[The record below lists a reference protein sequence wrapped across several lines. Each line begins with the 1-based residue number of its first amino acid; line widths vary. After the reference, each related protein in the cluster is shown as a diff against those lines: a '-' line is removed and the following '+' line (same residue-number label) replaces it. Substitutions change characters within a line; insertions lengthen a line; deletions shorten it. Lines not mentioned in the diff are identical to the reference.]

1 MVITDSKLFGEALK
15 KRRKELG
22 YTQRYISE
30 FTGFSISF
38 ISDLENGKSTAELGK
53 AIYLANM
60 LGLDIVINARGANEK
75 I

>member
-1 MVITDSKLFGEALK
+1 MMINNPSDFGMAIRQ
-15 KRRKELG
+15 RRKELG
-22 YTQRYISE
+22 YTQKYISE

-60 LGLDIVINARGANEK
+60 LGLDITIISR
-75 I
+75 